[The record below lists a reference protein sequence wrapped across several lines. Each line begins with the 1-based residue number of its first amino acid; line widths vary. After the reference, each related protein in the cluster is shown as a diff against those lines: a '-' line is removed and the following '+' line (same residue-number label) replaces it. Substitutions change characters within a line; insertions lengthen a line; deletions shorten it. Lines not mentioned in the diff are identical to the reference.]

1 MKIFKVPKYMLKK
14 IHEKEWNE
22 TVVLVT
28 KSNDMRMFLDLNDLE
43 IIAREFNLNLTKRN
57 VKKY

>member
-1 MKIFKVPKYMLKK
+1 MKVSKVPDYMLKS
-14 IHEKEWNE
+14 IHGKEEKE

-28 KSNDMRMFLDLNDLE
+28 KGKDMRIFLDLNDL
-43 IIAREFNLNLTKRN
+43 IKIAREFNLNLTEKN

>member
-1 MKIFKVPKYMLKK
+1 MKIFKVPMYMLKK
-14 IHEKEWNE
+14 IHKKEHKE
-22 TVVLVT
+22 TVLLVT
-28 KSNDMRMFLDLNDLE
+28 KGKDMRMFLDLNDLE